1 MSERPPATPHP
12 SPLAWPLAR
21 LSWRLKTLAA
31 NTPCPES
38 PGPSNRRCWACSRA
52 CPQPLL
58 ALRSGVGEPRA
69 SPVHVTAAPLLRER
83 AKTER
88 SYGTSS
94 KLSAGN
100 VRSWGSTQAGG
111 TPPPCPLLDQSLGF
125 RVGSR
130 AGMGRGVVKS
140 GCVSGLPALAL
151 QRVGPVKGFPHP
163 DPAVYP
169 ETKPWAVRA
178 YLGQQRSARARCL
191 QPVGVWP
198 SPAAH
203 GELAPGRNLP
213 AVGPEQC
220 TTPGGAEGW
229 SWCAKYQP
237 APKPANRCA
246 PAGLHSYFLSTEDLP
261 RRRQLYRC
269 VPTPLPTPPPTPP
282 ARPSSAPTV
291 RHHYHPRHTFQMGRR
306 RRLVPAASSGPPKG
320 TP

>member
-125 RVGSR
+125 P
-130 AGMGRGVVKS
+130 RGV
-140 GCVSGLPALAL
+140 
-151 QRVGPVKGFPHP
+151 
-163 DPAVYP
+163 
-169 ETKPWAVRA
+169 
-178 YLGQQRSARARCL
+178 
-191 QPVGVWP
+191 
-198 SPAAH
+198 
-203 GELAPGRNLP
+203 
-213 AVGPEQC
+213 
-220 TTPGGAEGW
+220 PGGHGPRSREV
-229 SWCAKYQP
+229 
-237 APKPANRCA
+237 
-246 PAGLHSYFLSTEDLP
+246 GL
-261 RRRQLYRC
+261 C
-269 VPTPLPTPPPTPP
+269 VWTP
-282 ARPSSAPTV
+282 
-291 RHHYHPRHTFQMGRR
+291 
-306 RRLVPAASSGPPKG
+306 SSGPPEG
-320 TP
+320 WSCEGVPTSRPSCVPRGQALGGAGIPGPAEVCPGAVPSARGSVAIPCRPRGAGPGQELTSCGP